1 MKKAILKLFDL
12 PLETLISQADDLRR
26 IYYKNHFD
34 LCSINNIKSGK
45 CSEDCT
51 FCSQSIHF
59 KTDSPSYD
67 LINQTKAYAEAKSLS
82 DQGVHKHSLVSSGR
96 HLDEIDLEKLMPI
109 YKALDKTPLNL
120 CASHGLITEEQA
132 LKLKSTGVKR
142 YHHNLES
149 SESYYPEICTTH
161 TYQDRIDTIKACQK
175 VGLEVCSGGIW
186 GLGESREDRIDM
198 LITLKELDVD
208 SVPINVLCPIKGT
221 PLEDMAPLDGQE
233 IMKTLCIYRIVLK
246 DKELRLAG
254 GRVKIENL
262 ELVYKCG
269 VNGILTG
276 DYLTTTGFTVAKDL
290 ETLHK
295 LGYKTQAAK

>member
-12 PLETLISQADDLRR
+12 PLDTLMSQADDLRR
-26 IYYKNHFD
+26 KYYKNHFD

-45 CSEDCT
+45 CSEDCS

-59 KTDSPSYD
+59 KTDSPAYD
-67 LINQTKAYAEAKSLS
+67 LIDQVKAFTEAKSLS

-96 HLDEIDLEKLMPI
+96 HLDELDLENLLPI
-109 YKALDKTPLNL
+109 YKTLDQTPLSL

-132 LKLKSTGVKR
+132 LKLKAIGVKR

-161 TYQDRIDTIKACQK
+161 TYQDRIDTIKVCQK

-186 GLGESREDRIDM
+186 GLGESRQDRIDM
-198 LITLKELDVD
+198 LLTLKELDVD
-208 SVPINVLCPIKGT
+208 SVPINILCPIKGT
-221 PLEDMAPLDGQE
+221 PLEDMAPLDPEE

-246 DKELRLAG
+246 DKEVRLAG
-254 GRVKIENL
+254 GRVKLENL
-262 ELVYKCG
+262 EQVYKCG

-276 DYLTTTGFTVAKDL
+276 DYLTTTGFSVKKDIEL
-290 ETLHK
+290 LVE
-295 LGYKTQAAK
+295 LGYTV